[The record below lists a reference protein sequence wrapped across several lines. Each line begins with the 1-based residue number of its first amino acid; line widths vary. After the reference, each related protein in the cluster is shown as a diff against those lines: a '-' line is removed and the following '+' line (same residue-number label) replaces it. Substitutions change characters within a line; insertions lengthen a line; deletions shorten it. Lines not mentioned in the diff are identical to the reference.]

1 MKEAEQRQIA
11 HMEASIRE
19 IMKIGEKT
27 NDDNKLRRAQSQQK
41 KAEDRI
47 GTQWSIQDLAGFHLP
62 SRAEIEVPQDEKG
75 ATISPPQATGLRFPG
90 PLVSLEGITFQ
101 YRKNDRVV
109 LDDITLVVHLGDRD
123 GIMGLNGS
131 GKTTLIRVLAGNNLP
146 SKGKVTTH
154 PRPKVGYYGQHSV
167 EELQERGKGEPALTA
182 LGLLMAESDGS
193 LKEGSVRALLSSMG
207 LTGRIASDVPVAELS
222 GGHLVRLALART
234 VRIAP

>member
-1 MKEAEQRQIA
+1 
-11 HMEASIRE
+11 MEASIRQ

-27 NDDNKLRRAQSQQK
+27 NDDNKLRQAQSQQK
-41 KAEDRI
+41 KAKDRI
-47 GTQWSIQDLAGFHLP
+47 GTQVNAASGRFKLIQDLAGFHLP
-62 SRAEIEVPQDEKG
+62 SRAEIEMPQDEKG

-154 PRPKVGYYGQHSV
+154 PRPKVGYYGQHSI

-193 LKEGSVRALLSSMG
+193 LNEGSVRALLSSMG